1 MTTTMEPDTTIEED
15 AQVSKDLAVIEEP
28 TELAP
33 LSEGKAR
40 QLDKRI
46 RTAGAKLDD
55 TADTFVSLLQD
66 AAIGQIHVPLGL
78 KSWTVYVA
86 DVAKENKFLQMVA
99 KDRIE
104 RKALAVAMSEHGM
117 SQSQIGAALGWSQ
130 KTIDRDLEG
139 VEFDSDTITAS
150 DGRTMPRNT
159 AVAEDD
165 EIIDGEIVD
174 EPPAKPA
181 SVTEDFETEVFN
193 LMNDV
198 AALKDVIEDERF
210 PKARKRIAAKHLN
223 SIQEVKTE
231 LETIIDEVFGS

>member
-1 MTTTMEPDTTIEED
+1 MTTTLEPDTIEED
-15 AQVSKDLAVIEEP
+15 AQVSTDLAVIEDNA
-28 TELAP
+28 ELAP
-33 LSEGKAR
+33 LTEGKAR

-46 RTAGAKLDD
+46 RTTGTKLDD

-86 DVAKENKFLQMVA
+86 DVAKDNKFLQMVA

-139 VEFDSDTITAS
+139 VEFDSDTITSS
-150 DGRTMPRNT
+150 DNRTMPRNAPRDDDNT
-159 AVAEDD
+159 IDAEVVD
-165 EIIDGEIVD
+165 D

-181 SVTEDFETEVFN
+181 SVTDDFETEVFN
-193 LMNDV
+193 LQLAITEM
-198 AALKDVIEDERF
+198 KEIIGEDDRF
-210 PKARKRIAAKHLN
+210 PKQRKKIQAKYLN
-223 SIQEVKTE
+223 SLQEVKTE